1 MNNEQLLKLQEQLN
15 YTFKNKTF
23 LAQAMTHSSY
33 ANDSMGD
40 RSLSNERL
48 EFLGDSLLGMI
59 VALIIYSGN
68 PLQKEGSMSRLR
80 AEFICEKNLA
90 ELAIT
95 LDLGSY
101 IKLGKGEE
109 NTGGRT
115 RPSILADAFE
125 ALLAAIYLDGGFE
138 PVYDLISSRFTLHS
152 KKPKEKIADYKTLLQ
167 ELIQLTPDKVY
178 YYNLS
183 DERGPDHDKTFHVE
197 VIVDDVVLGTGVGKT
212 KKGAQQEAAKEALE
226 KLK

>member
-1 MNNEQLLKLQEQLN
+1 
-15 YTFKNKTF
+15 
-23 LAQAMTHSSY
+23 
-33 ANDSMGD
+33 
-40 RSLSNERL
+40 
-48 EFLGDSLLGMI
+48 MI

-68 PLQKEGSMSRLR
+68 PLQKEGSMSKLR
-80 AEFICEKNLA
+80 AEFVCEKNLA
-90 ELAIT
+90 ELAT
-95 LDLGSY
+95 ALDLGSY

-109 NTGGRT
+109 ITGGRT

-138 PVYDLISSRFTLHS
+138 PVYDLISNRFTLHS
-152 KKPKEKIADYKTLLQ
+152 KKPKEKRTDYKTLLQ

-183 DERGPDHDKTFHVE
+183 EERGPDHDKTFHVE
-197 VIVDDVVLGTGVGKT
+197 VIVDDVILGSGVGKT
-212 KKGAQQEAAKEALE
+212 KKSAQQEAAKEALE